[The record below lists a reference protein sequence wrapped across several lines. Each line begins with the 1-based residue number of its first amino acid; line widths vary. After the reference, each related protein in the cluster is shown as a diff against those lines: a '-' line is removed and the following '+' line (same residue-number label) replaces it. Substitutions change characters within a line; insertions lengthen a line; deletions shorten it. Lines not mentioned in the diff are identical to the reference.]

1 MFQKLVHLDISGGC
15 FTDLVALD
23 DLLLSERS
31 SLETLSMCLCGIEA
45 RPMEAFARKLDRMK
59 RLKVLAV
66 GANPFQASPSCVAA
80 LKDALWRNHS
90 LQIVHLGGFL
100 PNVIA
105 SSGIEQIAHPF
116 FRGSIKFQEATPLT
130 NQEMLPLHLNR
141 AGRGPLQR
149 QLTQSA
155 MVKLIPLILER
166 AGGLQYCVH
175 CDISADQTME
185 DRRRKEVV
193 FWLLRNLILIA

>member
-1 MFQKLVHLDISGGC
+1 MYG
-15 FTDLVALD
+15 
-23 DLLLSERS
+23 
-31 SLETLSMCLCGIEA
+31 CGIEA
-45 RPMEAFARKLDRMK
+45 QPMEAFVRKLDRIK
-59 RLKVLAV
+59 HLKVLAV
-66 GANPFQASPSCVAA
+66 GDNPFQASPSCVAA

-90 LQIVHLGGFL
+90 LEIAHLGGNP
-100 PNVIA
+100 PNIIA
-105 SSGIEQIAHPF
+105 SRLEPVQNPF
-116 FRGSIKFQEATPLT
+116 FSGSRRSQGTPLT
-130 NQEMLPLHLNR
+130 NREMLPLHLNR